1 MHFTKMQGL
10 GNDYIYVNGMQEKI
24 KDPRTLAI
32 RLSNRHF
39 GIGADGLIVIR
50 ASKVADVQMDMY
62 NADGSR
68 GKMCGN
74 GIRCVAKYV
83 YDYGLTDQTEISIE
97 ENASNRNFIRD
108 KGNIIII

>member
-68 GKMCGN
+68 GNVWKRDSMCGE
-74 GIRCVAKYV
+74 ICV
-83 YDYGLTDQTEISIE
+83 
-97 ENASNRNFIRD
+97 
-108 KGNIIII
+108 